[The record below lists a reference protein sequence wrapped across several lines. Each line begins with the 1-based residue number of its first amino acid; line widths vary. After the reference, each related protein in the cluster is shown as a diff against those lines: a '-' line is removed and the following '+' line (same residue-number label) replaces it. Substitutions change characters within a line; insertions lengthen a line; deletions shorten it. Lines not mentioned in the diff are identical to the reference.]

1 MTLYDVFDR
10 YVAELEADGIPDPL
24 AETFTLSAVMA
35 DLFRLAGEPLPLDV
49 AAYLTKPAAP
59 EPLPAA

>member
-1 MTLYDVFDR
+1 MPLYDVFDR

-24 AETFTLSAVMA
+24 AETFTLSAAMA

-49 AAYLTKPAAP
+49 AAHLALSPTI

>member
-1 MTLYDVFDR
+1 MTLCDLLDR

-24 AETFTLSAVMA
+24 AETFTLWAIMA

-49 AAYLTKPAAP
+49 AAHLTKPAATQ
-59 EPLPAA
+59 PLPAA

>member
-24 AETFTLSAVMA
+24 AETFTLSAIMA
-35 DLFRLAGEPLPLDV
+35 DLFRLAGEPVPLDV
-49 AAYLTKPAAP
+49 AAHLALSPII